1 MIDVNKVREQFSIYT
16 SQPDLVYLDS
26 AATSLTPDKVVDEM
40 TMYYKEYRATVHR
53 TAYKNGER
61 ADRNYNASREKIA
74 KFINAEVDEVI
85 FTKGTTAGINSLS
98 RALLSNLNPGDEV
111 LVSELEHHSNLL
123 PWREYRKDIELKY
136 VELDQMSITLDGIKN
151 AITDKTKIVSINHV
165 SNIIGETVD
174 IAAIGTFLKS
184 KNIIFVVDGAQA
196 ITHEVVDVKALN
208 CDFYVFSAHKLFG
221 PTSLGVLYGRHD
233 LLSKLVFDYGGDMAA
248 IVSKEH
254 LAIKE
259 LPVGLEA
266 GTPSIAEVIGF
277 GHAIDFVNE
286 IGMDAIA
293 QHVHEIKKYAVEK
306 LSTFEQ
312 ITMYN
317 EDVLGST
324 LAFNINGY
332 PVHDA
337 LALYATHGICM
348 RGGHMCNYLTIN
360 KLNVAALLRVSFN
373 IYNNKNDIDEFI
385 KATKIILEGDELSW
399 MDF

>member
-26 AATSLTPDKVVDEM
+26 AATSLTPDMVVDEM
-40 TMYYKEYRATVHR
+40 TKYYKEYRATVHR

-61 ADRNYNASREKIA
+61 ADRNYNTTREKIA
-74 KFINAEVDEVI
+74 KFINADIEEVI

-98 RALLSNLNPGDEV
+98 RALLSTLQSGDEV

-123 PWREYRKDIELKY
+123 PWREYRQDIELKY
-136 VELDQMSITLDGIKN
+136 VELDQMSITLEGVKN
-151 AITDKTKIVSINHV
+151 AVTDKTKIVSINHV
-165 SNIIGETVD
+165 SNIMGKTVD
-174 IAAIGTFLKS
+174 IAAIGAFLKT
-184 KNIIFVVDGAQA
+184 KDIIFVVDGAQGV
-196 ITHEVVDVKALN
+196 THELVDVKAMN

-221 PTSLGVLYGRHD
+221 PTSLGVLYGRHE

-248 IVSKEH
+248 VVSKEH
-254 LAIKE
+254 LSIKE

-277 GHAIDFVNE
+277 GYAIDFVNLYG
-286 IGMDAIA
+286 IIDIA
-293 QHVHEIKKYAVEK
+293 NYVHELKTYAVEELSK
-306 LSTFEQ
+306 LEQ

-317 EDVLGST
+317 QDIAGST
-324 LAFNINGY
+324 LAFNIDGY

-337 LALYATHGICM
+337 LALYANHGICM

-385 KATKIILEGDELSW
+385 KATKIILEGDELAW